1 MYTLIYLGDHDIL
14 FLHNCTFIYL
24 LHVSSWCSKQF
35 PIFHCLQKSQFP
47 QVYLFRLPFFFL
59 SKIHYT
65 YRIQSPYFILCVCV
79 SVSCGS
85 ILFCAWTDCSRVEG
99 FLKWPLG
106 EGLVGH
112 SETGRGEEEQLALL
126 SLWVNTVQPG
136 MGKEEEEQSIGLRL
150 SCPWHR
156 AVEVPRGII
165 LKRDEC

>member
-1 MYTLIYLGDHDIL
+1 MNAGNLIGMYTLIYLGNHDIL

-24 LHVSSWCSKQF
+24 LHISSWCSKQLEISISTSIF
-35 PIFHCLQKSQFP
+35 VPFAFFFSFKNTLHIQDSIPLFHC
-47 QVYLFRLPFFFL
+47 V
-59 SKIHYT
+59 
-65 YRIQSPYFILCVCV
+65 CVCV

-150 SCPWHR
+150 SCP
-156 AVEVPRGII
+156 
-165 LKRDEC
+165 